1 MKVKKDNP
9 NYKKR
14 INPST
19 YSIFFFLFFKR
30 LKNYVLERLKDVIK
44 SDNHKKECSDLNYEL
59 DDVQELFI
67 TSDILTIPK
76 YARQNSWNTHIEK
89 YLKNTLLEESQNKCE
104 RIYPFYQRVQRIRRK
119 MLEDYCY
126 ERDKKRIEAM
136 NSGDH
141 TQSCWDFNEWV
152 IKKQNEITTK
162 FDYDIHGPN
171 KFKSPYHID
180 SGCTLRNLST
190 LFKLIECQKE
200 KDQEK
205 DSDQPKNEDDNGSTE
220 EDPDVVEDSDEDKRE
235 GGDNGDTGKPND
247 HSDRIYTKA
256 NLKVHDYS
264 GFPSLFNLRLDTLTS
279 ENSLILPRL
288 SLDIIKK
295 FFVNLFTIED
305 SIITSSGEISRYPVQ
320 VDIPNAYTEVRPD
333 LLSSASTF
341 PTKIPPINNAP
352 SQIMPYFVF
361 IPIGFVIKKQMIPV
375 KVKEKIKVRSKVPSA
390 EHIRIEEL
398 EKLRQGIRE
407 TKIEKLKKKIHV
419 PKKID
424 IIEEP
429 YKIKL
434 LERKKWLWKT
444 IIEIHMLILEE
455 QRKAEWEFN
464 KGDFLNICIDEFS
477 NQEKKTDTNIIT
489 SDLLFDEPEVI
500 ETIRMVNKQ
509 SDIWYRWVERHAHM
523 LEKWKEEEWFLRLK
537 ESWRDEEEEY
547 MKRAYKELL
556 TSLRGDKY
564 HMSQRQKIIWRKWIA
579 KHPIRVR
586 EFVID
591 KWFNQLFEE
600 LEKEGIISDEAIR
613 NFLSQYEEA
622 YDEEKIQEFIKYKK
636 KVLVVILWIK
646 IYMSMLEEYVKEE
659 DIESEK
665 LFIDTSLE
673 ELKKKKEIEE
683 EVLEDLKKDIYES
696 DEMKEIE
703 KYKGEDW
710 FKQMQQD
717 WIRRDYKFVSSYN
730 LESDDEKE
738 FHEFVKKP
746 TMEIQKDLLK
756 EQWKNI
762 ELKWINEDNYDEY
775 VLEDELLKKTKYI
788 KPKDKMKHRII
799 KEDDIY
805 SEQLKVFDEI
815 EKRSIYL
822 SSKRVLK
829 WKTIIEIHLE
839 VLHDCKKEEWDNNKG
854 DFLNI
859 CIEELVKGQNEDKK
873 NKENYNYIT
882 NVRDN
887 YDIVEYTKS
896 FCNTWKDRH
905 NYMLE
910 KWNKENWFVQLKNDW
925 VEEQNEYMRKTYKEL
940 LISLKG
946 DKYNMSQRQKIIWKK
961 WIAKHPY
968 KINEEIINIWLN
980 RLSDEIDKNGI
991 ISDEAIKKFLSLEK
1005 DISDKDFLKYR
1016 RKKLEVILWIKI
1028 YMSVLE
1034 EQKNEELEKSKESFL
1049 NTCIDELK
1057 KEEYSEENER
1067 MITIVDEMKKGF
1079 RICDKVEDYKKK
1091 KWKNEEWYKD
1101 LKKEWIKEEDK
1112 YKDAM
1117 DIMEK
1122 DEIYEDDLLNKSI
1135 VELEKSVSLKH
1146 WKDMYIKWIDEDNER
1161 DWLRIAIDKKNL
1173 KTDEINEDINRM
1185 IELNMLEDYSNDL
1198 YDKKKIKWK
1207 TIIEIHMEV
1216 LNDCKND
1223 EWEMN
1228 KGDFLDICLEE
1239 FGTMENREYSHI
1251 INNMLMVGE
1260 LEYKHLNM
1268 DVIER
1273 QNDLWNK
1280 WIEGHRYMLE
1290 KWKKEKWFIVLK
1302 ENWKNEEHKYMRK
1315 AYLELLMSLREDVKN
1330 PMLQRQKIIWRK
1342 WIAKNLYHIE
1352 SNVMKKW
1359 FDKLLEEIERKGA
1372 IEEDECINL
1381 IEMEENEEYLEYLK
1395 EYRKK
1400 KLICIIWIKI
1410 YMMIIEEHKKEE
1422 YLESKEIFLDTC
1434 VDELKEQEILEGNEL
1449 YMDDMKK
1456 SILLSDQKEEIEKL
1470 KMKNW
1475 YKDLKKEWMSEED
1488 RYFRSI
1494 INEENDEEYK
1504 NMISRPL
1511 RDIEKKISKKHWDD
1525 IQLKWIDE
1533 DNERDWLKIARNE
1546 NDEDNYAYEYV
1557 RNRRKKYMDVYSEYY
1572 KRNRK
1577 KSGDKI
1583 SGNEISGKI
1592 NKINTEK
1599 EIFNYD
1605 IIKEDNNNNDYMNN
1619 YMYYNDMENT
1629 YEEGNDYRR
1638 KDEYFDICF
1647 DLLKKGNMYY
1657 TNLWIE
1663 NKTTDDSYEYLD
1675 KVLNK
1680 MLEKHKFLLYNVKER
1695 NKELIDEWEREE
1707 WFINLWNDWNEERN
1721 NHMKSIMPY
1730 KYNITNFVEEEKKI
1744 WKEWISKIINSVEEW
1759 EHEYWFNDLLERYE
1773 MYAIDF
1779 SDEIYSIEL
1788 ENYLKDKILKIALLM
1803 DIFMAILDTSF
1814 YEESEENN
1822 EYFTKSEMEHMEY
1835 DKIYD
1840 LNDEEEKK
1848 ISICEADD
1856 ENIYE
1861 KADTED
1867 EEEKMKIRKWFEK
1880 CITETQ
1886 NGEIIKNDKMR
1897 KGSFPKELKEK
1908 GIMSENLEGEISVY
1922 NKQMIKQKMNILKES
1937 YSRNE
1942 DNKSTL

>member
-1 MKVKKDNP
+1 MAIISSIP
-9 NYKKR
+9 NYREGLIPSLYNLRFSLFRDRVNAYTISKIKKLKKSR
-14 INPST
+14 N
-19 YSIFFFLFFKR
+19 YKR
-30 LKNYVLERLKDVIK
+30 LCRYLNYKLDDIKDVFMLNNVLGIPRTARMGLWENVMENKLKDIIEEN
-44 SDNHKKECSDLNYEL
+44 SDN
-59 DDVQELFI
+59 
-67 TSDILTIPK
+67 
-76 YARQNSWNTHIEK
+76 
-89 YLKNTLLEESQNKCE
+89 KCR
-104 RIYPFYQRVQRIRRK
+104 RIYPYFQRIQRRRRK
-119 MLEDYCY
+119 ALENFC
-126 ERDKKRIEAM
+126 EDKEKKQEELKNVKFDM
-136 NSGDH
+136 KK
-141 TQSCWDFNEWV
+141 CLEFNEWV
-152 IKKQNEITTK
+152 KESENKIFKLFKNNITERDKRKKAYIISDKCKLGNLNTLFGQMDCSDKIDRHFPYIFLEGNPVYPSEKDDDKNIKDPEEGKDEEEEEEDGEVTINIRSNGEKGFPFVNNTPVLEGIEGSG
-162 FDYDIHGPN
+162 FDLDFETYDI
-171 KFKSPYHID
+171 SP
-180 SGCTLRNLST
+180 
-190 LFKLIECQKE
+190 
-200 KDQEK
+200 
-205 DSDQPKNEDDNGSTE
+205 
-220 EDPDVVEDSDEDKRE
+220 
-235 GGDNGDTGKPND
+235 
-247 HSDRIYTKA
+247 HSL
-256 NLKVHDYS
+256 N
-264 GFPSLFNLRLDTLTS
+264 
-279 ENSLILPRL
+279 
-288 SLDIIKK
+288 
-295 FFVNLFTIED
+295 
-305 SIITSSGEISRYPVQ
+305 SGEIANLFEFNNESHLEHMNIESNRSPNM
-320 VDIPNAYTEVRPD
+320 VDIDFSDVPLTAAHMT
-333 LLSSASTF
+333 SSITAKNISSYLYVPLGVLF
-341 PTKIPPINNAP
+341 IIISFIWFFLNRTKHLN
-352 SQIMPYFVF
+352 ML
-361 IPIGFVIKKQMIPV
+361 IKEKE
-375 KVKEKIKVRSKVPSA
+375 KVKTENIVPSEA
-390 EHIRIEEL
+390 YVKLDDLEVMSEEIK
-398 EKLRQGIRE
+398 EKQ
-407 TKIEKLKKKIHV
+407 KEKLKKKIHAQ
-419 PKKID
+419 KKLE
-424 IIEEP
+424 IIEDP

-500 ETIRMVNKQ
+500 ETIRMMNKQ

-537 ESWRDEEEEY
+537 ESWKDEEEEY

-579 KHPIRVR
+579 KHTNRIR

-730 LESDDEKE
+730 LESDDEE
-738 FHEFVKKP
+738 QFHEPVKKP
-746 TMEIQKDLLK
+746 TVEIQKDLLK

-762 ELKWINEDNYDEY
+762 ELKWIEEDNYDEY
-775 VLEDELLKKTKYI
+775 VLEDELLKETKYI

-799 KEDDIY
+799 KEDNIY
-805 SEQLKVFDEI
+805 GEQLKVFDEI

-839 VLHDCKKEEWDNNKG
+839 VLHDCKKEEWDKNKR

-882 NVRDN
+882 NERDN

-925 VEEQNEYMRKTYKEL
+925 KKEQNEYMRKTYKEL

-946 DKYNMSQRQKIIWKK
+946 DKYNMSQRQKIIWRK

-1016 RKKLEVILWIKI
+1016 RKKLEVILWVKI

-1034 EQKNEELEKSKESFL
+1034 EEKNEELEKSKESFL

-1112 YKDAM
+1112 YIDVM
-1117 DIMEK
+1117 DLMKK

-1161 DWLRIAIDKKNL
+1161 DWLRIAIDKKNI

-1185 IELNMLEDYSNDL
+1185 IELNKLDDYSNDL
-1198 YDKKKIKWK
+1198 YDKKRIKWK

-1228 KGDFLDICLEE
+1228 KGDFLEICLEE
-1239 FGTMENREYSHI
+1239 FGTMENKEYSHI

-1330 PMLQRQKIIWRK
+1330 PLLQRQKIIWRK

-1352 SNVMKKW
+1352 SNVIKKW
-1359 FDKLLEEIERKGA
+1359 FDTLLEEIERKGV
-1372 IEEDECINL
+1372 IELDGCINL

-1422 YLESKEIFLDTC
+1422 YLECKEIFLDTC
-1434 VDELKEQEILEGNEL
+1434 VDELREQEILEGNEL
-1449 YMDDMKK
+1449 YMDDMKT
-1456 SILLSDQKEEIEKL
+1456 SILLNDQKEEIEKL
-1470 KMKNW
+1470 KMKKW
-1475 YKDLKKEWMSEED
+1475 YKDLKKEWIIEEN

-1494 INEENDEEYK
+1494 INEEDDEEYK
-1504 NMISRPL
+1504 NMISKPL
-1511 RDIEKKISKKHWDD
+1511 RDVEKKISKKHWED

-1546 NDEDNYAYEYV
+1546 NEEIKYLYINENVSKKKKKVPFYIDDY
-1557 RNRRKKYMDVYSEYY
+1557 RKKGRSN
-1572 KRNRK
+1572 K
-1577 KSGDKI
+1577 
-1583 SGNEISGKI
+1583 
-1592 NKINTEK
+1592 NKI
-1599 EIFNYD
+1599 
-1605 IIKEDNNNNDYMNN
+1605 
-1619 YMYYNDMENT
+1619 
-1629 YEEGNDYRR
+1629 YRR
-1638 KDEYFDICF
+1638 KREKCNVKLNENNTMNKEMENWENRMEFLKICV
-1647 DLLKKGNMYY
+1647 DLLKKRTFYY
-1657 TNLWIE
+1657 INIWEKNKAFYDETNEIMKQLEEKIFERQKILWY
-1663 NKTTDDSYEYLD
+1663 NKEDM
-1675 KVLNK
+1675 NK
-1680 MLEKHKFLLYNVKER
+1680 MSSKKWGN
-1695 NKELIDEWEREE
+1695 EE
-1707 WFINLWNDWNEERN
+1707 WFIILKNDWNEEKTCYLN
-1721 NHMKSIMPY
+1721 GIQY
-1730 KYNITNFVEEEKKI
+1730 EYNINNLIEEEKKYLYLKKEKII
-1744 WKEWISKIINSVEEW
+1744 WKEWLLKNFKNIEECDN
-1759 EHEYWFNDLLERYE
+1759 EDWFNNLMETYK
-1773 MYAIDF
+1773 I
-1779 SDEIYSIEL
+1779 DEICTINMNGEIHSLGL
-1788 ENYLKDKILKIALLM
+1788 ENTLKRNFLKNIIWI
-1803 DIFMAILDTSF
+1803 DIFMGVLNACEEEEELEEHKHKNMLESKVEDNDKLF
-1814 YEESEENN
+1814 YEKN
-1822 EYFTKSEMEHMEY
+1822 EDYINKNEMENY
-1835 DKIYD
+1835 I
-1840 LNDEEEKK
+1840 NDIQENEGNQMDIPDWFDAYQSDEMSGKQK
-1848 ISICEADD
+1848 SIQKD
-1856 ENIYE
+1856 EQ
-1861 KADTED
+1861 
-1867 EEEKMKIRKWFEK
+1867 WF
-1880 CITETQ
+1880 I
-1886 NGEIIKNDKMR
+1886 
-1897 KGSFPKELKEK
+1897 KELEEG
-1908 GIMSENLEGEISVY
+1908 GIKSDVLQENYTIY
-1922 NKQMIKQKMNILKES
+1922 NNKLIKQKMNILRES
-1937 YSRNE
+1937 YIRNQN
-1942 DNKSTL
+1942 DT

>member
-1 MKVKKDNP
+1 MAVEMNTPVSKKGVS
-9 NYKKR
+9 
-14 INPST
+14 ST
-19 YSIFFFLFFKR
+19 AYSIYFSVFLKR
-30 LKNYVLERLKDVIK
+30 LKSYVSDRISRIK
-44 SDNHKKECSDLNYEL
+44 NATDYEKPCRDLNYEI
-59 DDVQELFI
+59 DEVKDLFC
-67 TSDILTIPK
+67 TRYLLNIPR
-76 YARQNSWNTHIEK
+76 YVRLASWNKNIEDH
-89 YLKNTLLEESQNKCE
+89 LKATMVSDSNQKCK
-104 RIYPFYQRVQRIRRK
+104 RSYPFYPRIQRYRRK
-119 MLEDYCY
+119 LLADYCE
-126 ERDKKRIEAM
+126 ERDKRRDVL
-136 NSGDH
+136 NSSNDKDK
-141 TQSCWDFNEWV
+141 CLEFNEWV
-152 IKKQNEITTK
+152 IMSDNAINDSFNNKITEGDRNKGAYTISNRCSLRKPHLLFPLLECHEEKKKEEEPEK
-162 FDYDIHGPN
+162 
-171 KFKSPYHID
+171 KS
-180 SGCTLRNLST
+180 
-190 LFKLIECQKE
+190 
-200 KDQEK
+200 
-205 DSDQPKNEDDNGSTE
+205 DSD
-220 EDPDVVEDSDEDKRE
+220 DEDLNKPKIPEQDHKNVIPGIIGFSNSPSYVGFNPVHAESGMFRHSSPGLTFDKLNIFFDSPIFGHSKITGTAE
-235 GGDNGDTGKPND
+235 GFGNIFNMHIEPKDVAIPFDTSPPVSIPASNVTVGSNTPVKITP
-247 HSDRIYTKA
+247 YLMFTPA
-256 NLKVHDYS
+256 V
-264 GFPSLFNLRLDTLTS
+264 
-279 ENSLILPRL
+279 LI
-288 SLDIIKK
+288 IVFI
-295 FFVNLFTIED
+295 
-305 SIITSSGEISRYPVQ
+305 SIIL
-320 VDIPNAYTEVRPD
+320 N
-333 LLSSASTF
+333 LM
-341 PTKIPPINNAP
+341 N
-352 SQIMPYFVF
+352 
-361 IPIGFVIKKQMIPV
+361 KKKPMIPV
-375 KVKEKIKVRSKVPSA
+375 KIKEKIKVKSAVPSA

-398 EKLRQGIRE
+398 EKLREEMRE
-407 TKIEKLKKKIHV
+407 KELEKLRKKIHV
-419 PKKID
+419 PKKVE

-464 KGDFLNICIDEFS
+464 KADFLHICIDEFS
-477 NQEKKTDTNIIT
+477 NQEKKSDINVIR

-500 ETIRMVNKQ
+500 ENIHMMNKQ
-509 SDIWYRWVERHAHM
+509 SDIWYRWVERNAHM
-523 LEKWKEEEWFLRLK
+523 LEKWKEEKWFLRLK

-556 TSLRGDKY
+556 ISLRGDKY
-564 HMSQRQKIIWRKWIA
+564 YMSQRQKIIWRKWIA
-579 KHPIRVR
+579 KHTIRVR

-613 NFLSQYEEA
+613 NFLSQHKEA
-622 YDEEKIQEFIKYKK
+622 YDEEKIEAFIKYKK
-636 KVLVVILWIK
+636 KLLVVILWIK
-646 IYMSMLEEYVKEE
+646 IYMSVLEEYVKEE

-683 EVLEDLKKDIYES
+683 EVIEDLKKDIYEI
-696 DEMKEIE
+696 DEKKEIE

-762 ELKWINEDNYDEY
+762 ELKWIEEDNYDAY
-775 VLEDELLKKTKYI
+775 LLEDKLLKKTEYI
-788 KPKDKMKHRII
+788 KPRDKMKHRII

-882 NVRDN
+882 NESDN

-896 FCNTWKDRH
+896 FCNTWTDRH

-925 VEEQNEYMRKTYKEL
+925 KKEQNEYMRKTYKEL

-961 WIAKHPY
+961 WIAKHPN
-968 KINEEIINIWLN
+968 KMNEEIINIWSN
-980 RLSDEIDKNGI
+980 QLSDEIDKNGI
-991 ISDEAIKKFLSLEK
+991 ISDEAIKNFLSLEK
-1005 DISDKDFLKYR
+1005 DISDKDLLKCR
-1016 RKKLEVILWIKI
+1016 KKKLEVILWVKI

-1079 RICDKVEDYKKK
+1079 RICDKVEDYKKKK

-1359 FDKLLEEIERKGA
+1359 FDKLLEEILRKGA

-1381 IEMEENEEYLEYLK
+1381 IEMEENEEYLEELK

-1557 RNRRKKYMDVYSEYY
+1557 RNRRKKYMDVYSGYY
-1572 KRNRK
+1572 KRNRR

-1583 SGNEISGKI
+1583 SGNEISGNEISGNEISGNKISGKI

-1599 EIFNYD
+1599 EILNYD

-1629 YEEGNDYRR
+1629 YEQGSDYRR

-1663 NKTTDDSYEYLD
+1663 NKKMDDSYEYLD

-1840 LNDEEEKK
+1840 LNDEEEK
-1848 ISICEADD
+1848 I
-1856 ENIYE
+1856 
-1861 KADTED
+1861 
-1867 EEEKMKIRKWFEK
+1867 KIRKWFEK

-1886 NGEIIKNDKMR
+1886 NGEIAKKNKMR
-1897 KGSFPKELKEK
+1897 KGSFQKELEEK
-1908 GIMSENLEGEISVY
+1908 GIMSENLEGETSVY

-1942 DNKSTL
+1942 GNKSTL